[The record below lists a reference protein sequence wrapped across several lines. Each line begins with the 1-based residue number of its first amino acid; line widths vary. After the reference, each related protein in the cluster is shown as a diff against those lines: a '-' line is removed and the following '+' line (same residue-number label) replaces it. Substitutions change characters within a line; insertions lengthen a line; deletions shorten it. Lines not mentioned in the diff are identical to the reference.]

1 MIVKKKG
8 LRMVEF
14 NKQEHP
20 KKETIISRKSI
31 LEVPVCHMSRL
42 FELGW
47 LNQNSSEDAQI
58 NPD

>member
-1 MIVKKKG
+1 
-8 LRMVEF
+8 MVEF

-20 KKETIISRKSI
+20 EKETIISRKSI
-31 LEVPVCHMSRL
+31 LEVPVCHMSQL
-42 FELGW
+42 FQLGW